1 MFIKLFGMKLRVEC
15 IVISMIIGAILGC
28 HLLCG
33 CATKEGMDVAGAALG
48 YKMSQGVHMDKYEK
62 KVNMAEMN
70 GGGSRLS
77 PKVPLPEGQL
87 FFYANNDF
95 SGKCCETS
103 NVSGTSGCA
112 CISKEQYDYLN
123 SRGGN
128 RTNSS
133 EY

>member
-1 MFIKLFGMKLRVEC
+1 MFINLFGMKLRVEC
-15 IVISMIIGAILGC
+15 IVISMIIGAVLGC

-33 CATKEGMDVAGAALG
+33 CATKEGMEVAGAALG
-48 YKMSQGVHMDKYEK
+48 YKMSQGVHNDKYDP
-62 KVNMAEMN
+62 KVGMGEMN
-70 GGGSRLS
+70 GGNRLS
-77 PKVPLPEGQL
+77 PSVPLPEGQL

-95 SGKCCETS
+95 SGKCCESS

-112 CISKEQYDYLN
+112 CITKEQYDYLN

-128 RTNSS
+128 RTSGA

>member
-1 MFIKLFGMKLRVEC
+1 MKLRVEC
-15 IVISMIIGAILGC
+15 IVISMIIGAVLGC

-33 CATKEGMDVAGAALG
+33 CATKEGMEVAGAALG
-48 YKMSQGVHMDKYEK
+48 YKMSQGVHNDKYDP
-62 KVNMAEMN
+62 KVGMGEMN
-70 GGGSRLS
+70 GGNRLS
-77 PKVPLPEGQL
+77 PSVPLPEGQL

-95 SGKCCETS
+95 SGKCCESS

-112 CISKEQYDYLN
+112 CITKEQYDYLN

-128 RTNSS
+128 RTSGA

>member
-1 MFIKLFGMKLRVEC
+1 MFINVFGMKLRVEC
-15 IVISMIIGAILGC
+15 IIISMIIGAVLGC

-33 CATKEGMDVAGAALG
+33 CATKEGMEVAGAALG
-48 YKMSQGVHMDKYEK
+48 YKMSQGVHNDKYDP
-62 KVNMAEMN
+62 KVGMGEMN
-70 GGGSRLS
+70 GGNRLS
-77 PKVPLPEGQL
+77 PSVPLPEGQL

-95 SGKCCETS
+95 SGKCCESS

-112 CISKEQYDYLN
+112 CITKEQYDYLN

-128 RTNSS
+128 RTSGA